1 MRLCLAAL
9 LHSLAPGKRLDAGKE
24 RSKDQTFL
32 GSEVPPPT
40 PSLGSSPCSS
50 GCSGSG

>member
-1 MRLCLAAL
+1 MRLCLAWL
-9 LHSLAPGKRLDAGKE
+9 PHSLAPGKWLDPGEE
-24 RSKDQTFL
+24 RSKDQTLL

-40 PSLGSSPCSS
+40 PSLGRSPCSS

>member
-1 MRLCLAAL
+1 MRLCLASL
-9 LHSLAPGKRLDAGKE
+9 PHSLAPGKWPDPGEE

-32 GSEVPPPT
+32 GSEVPT